1 MQKKKTKTII
11 LRFRD
16 LGIEVGQ
23 TIERHK
29 RIIEKKKAVWWSWW
43 RKGNEK
49 VPETVLSTFKTR
61 AENTSIEIYLLDSW
75 QKKAYKAVCID
86 IKFRVEN
93 EKTVNIP
100 SPDKDLTPEY
110 YRNAEHPAWFKFISI
125 VECPYEELQNYSY
138 VIEKDLFTDPDTDY
152 SMFDGKRI
160 YSIQELIQQ
169 NVSMWFGRAHDDE
182 DPAHEIILQ
191 NPSIMEPFDF
201 SPNYH
206 ELKSNEL
213 LWLSDLHCGG
223 ESAVPVIQS
232 DKEGETPLSKHIEKL
247 EDIGGLLISGDIT
260 DCGMEKGFDI
270 AEKLLGELNGN
281 VRHPL
286 SSETILFC
294 PGNHDFM
301 RIEEDLLKSRAERIK
316 KDEMTT
322 RFYADFYRIIHHKA
336 PNEYFACGRKYLMAC
351 GRTVEIAALN
361 SVMLQQY
368 QNFEG
373 HGYLSQ
379 EQLDYVAENMGW
391 KYKKES
397 AAIRIAVMHHHYLPT
412 CYVEDVA
419 PQKPGSVVY
428 DANRL
433 MAWMNDYNVRILL
446 HGHKHVPFAAMVE
459 MPSILEQNC
468 NFGNGK
474 YVYIIGMGST
484 CVPSSSGN
492 VYAKICFL
500 RDSVNINF
508 YKLSGDNSEQDRLE
522 RTITIPI

>member
-1 MQKKKTKTII
+1 MQKKKAKPII

-29 RIIEKKKAVWWSWW
+29 RILEKEKAVWWSWW

-61 AENTSIEIYLLDSW
+61 AENTPIEIYLLDSW
-75 QKKAYKAVCID
+75 QKKVYKAVCID
-86 IKFRVEN
+86 IDFCVEN
-93 EKTVNIP
+93 EKTVNKS
-100 SPDKDLTPEY
+100 SPAKDLTPEY
-110 YRNAEHPAWFKFISI
+110 YRDEKHPAWFKFTSI
-125 VECPYEELQNYSY
+125 VECSYEELYNYSY
-138 VIEKDLFTDPDTDY
+138 VIEKDLFIDPDTDY

-160 YSIQELIQQ
+160 YSMKELIQQ
-169 NVSMWFGRAHDDE
+169 NVSMWFVREYDDE
-182 DPAHEIILQ
+182 DPVHEIILQ
-191 NPSIMEPFDF
+191 NASIMEPFDF
-201 SPNYH
+201 SQSYY

-213 LWLSDLHCGG
+213 LWLSDLHCSG
-223 ESAVPVIQS
+223 ESAVPIIRS
-232 DKEGETPLSKHIEKL
+232 DKEGETPLSNRIEELK
-247 EDIGGLLISGDIT
+247 DIGALLISGDIT
-260 DCGMEKGFDI
+260 NCGKEEGFDI

-301 RIEEDLLKSRAERIK
+301 RIEHDLPEPFAERIK
-316 KDEMTT
+316 RDGVTT
-322 RFYADFYRIIHHKA
+322 RFYADFYRAIHHKA

-351 GRTVEIAALN
+351 GRTIEIAALN

-391 KYKKES
+391 KDKKES

-412 CYVEDVA
+412 CYVENVE

-428 DANRL
+428 DAKRL
-433 MAWMNDYNVRILL
+433 MTWLNDYNVRILL
-446 HGHKHVPFAAMVE
+446 HGHKHVPFAAMIE
-459 MPSILEQNC
+459 MPSASEQKC

-474 YVYIIGMGST
+474 CVYIIGMGST
-484 CVPSSSGN
+484 CVSSSAGN

-500 RDSVNINF
+500 RDSVKINF
-508 YKLSGDNSEQDRLE
+508 FKLSGDNSEQDRLE